1 MNIIELIKKIAPIA
15 FSGIGVAIIS
25 FFFDLI
31 IKKEGIII
39 QRIKMRTKI

>member
-31 IKKEGIII
+31 INLI
-39 QRIKMRTKI
+39 